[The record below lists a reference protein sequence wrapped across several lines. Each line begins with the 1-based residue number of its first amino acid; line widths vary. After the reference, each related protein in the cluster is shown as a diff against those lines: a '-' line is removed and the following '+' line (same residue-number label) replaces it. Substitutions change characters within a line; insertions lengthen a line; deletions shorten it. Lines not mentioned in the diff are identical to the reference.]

1 MNRQVKE
8 QNELMQKLRQE
19 KAAAKLELSA
29 TENTMSDHDLWE
41 MVKDVGS
48 MEEFQHTGYS
58 SSPNKVPNDHEQT
71 DSSQISETEDDSPH
85 VPNISRSTIERE
97 SDIHELRRAALEAD
111 DLW

>member
-1 MNRQVKE
+1 
-8 QNELMQKLRQE
+8 MQKIRQE

-48 MEEFQHTGYS
+48 MEEFEHTGYS
-58 SSPNKVPNDHEQT
+58 PSSPRKLTNDNG
-71 DSSQISETEDDSPH
+71 QIDHSHMPEAEDDLPH